1 MRYLVELSKRAFR
14 DLEQLYLEKNAADSV
29 AAAKWFNRLE
39 DAVYSLEELP
49 RRGVAAPE
57 AKTLKRELFQ
67 LHYGKKPHVYR
78 IIYEIEEH
86 RKRVQILTIR
96 HGAREPLELNDP
108 F

>member
-1 MRYLVELSKRAFR
+1 MRYLVELSNRALR

-57 AKTLKRELFQ
+57 ALVMKRELLQ
-67 LHYGKKPHVYR
+67 LLHGKKPHVYR
-78 IIYEIEEH
+78 IIYEIDEQ
-86 RKRVQILTIR
+86 KRRVLILTIR
-96 HGAREPLELNDP
+96 HGAREPMELNDP